1 MRPRL
6 LQLPNNGPLLL
17 SGGRLCTENVTDAF
31 VWSLDRADAT
41 HQKWKKHSLSYEH
54 NSLWEGDRNLRFS
67 GRYVNDSDATGK
79 VRDPYSAR
87 TCLLPEPRRLDQPLT
102 ASLAQTMTTL
112 GYTALLPAPGRS
124 AVVAYPM
131 RPVLGGHLAAIKAQV
146 GFSMPIAPEG

>member
-1 MRPRL
+1 MSQDGDGTCTTPVPAGSKYWPFTMVLSKDKGRSWSEPKPIPGAGCVRPRL

-67 GRYVNDSDATGK
+67 GRYVNDSDVTGK
-79 VRDPYSAR
+79 VR
-87 TCLLPEPRRLDQPLT
+87 PL
-102 ASLAQTMTTL
+102 
-112 GYTALLPAPGRS
+112 
-124 AVVAYPM
+124 
-131 RPVLGGHLAAIKAQV
+131 
-146 GFSMPIAPEG
+146 